1 MDEVVHIACATG
13 QCMPMFTV
21 LLMQCTNNLET
32 THARTVEHAKRSDKR
47 CTEGAFFLRVVSLQF
62 GNGLIVAT
70 LDGKL
75 ELFLPDVLELR
86 IER

>member
-1 MDEVVHIACATG
+1 MFSAPQVRLKVDLVV
-13 QCMPMFTV
+13 
-21 LLMQCTNNLET
+21 
-32 THARTVEHAKRSDKR
+32 DKR

-75 ELFLPDVLELR
+75 ERFLPDVLELR